1 MSSADC
7 GSEAGGD
14 VSLKAC
20 TSCKLVKYCNV
31 KCQRNH
37 WPTHKKV
44 CKQRASEL
52 HDEALFK
59 DPPAKED
66 CPICFLPMP
75 AEFIACTTLP
85 PATISSVPIFD
96 FAEANKEIDGKATET
111 YYPCC
116 GKSICQGCLYSFC
129 ESGNIG
135 ICPFCNARTGGKT
148 EVEQVEGLMKRV
160 EVNDARAMYVL
171 GSYYSQGSGGLQQD
185 RTKANELFVRAADL
199 DYSKAHF
206 SLGLYY
212 RAGGD
217 LKKAKFHYE
226 AAAMAG
232 NEGARCNIGAIEAE
246 SGKRERA
253 VKHWIIAASAGE
265 YNAMH
270 NLLGDFEQGLVSR
283 DTFDS
288 ALTAYN
294 NSCAEMI
301 SEARDAAIRMIM
313 GNN

>member
-1 MSSADC
+1 MGRPRKLIIHVVERAFVKGACIPS
-7 GSEAGGD
+7 
-14 VSLKAC
+14 VSLEILGYVRFAMQGLGKR
-20 TSCKLVKYCNV
+20 V
-31 KCQRNH
+31 
-37 WPTHKKV
+37 
-44 CKQRASEL
+44 E
-52 HDEALFK
+52 
-59 DPPAKED
+59 
-66 CPICFLPMP
+66 
-75 AEFIACTTLP
+75 EFI
-85 PATISSVPIFD
+85 
-96 FAEANKEIDGKATET
+96 
-111 YYPCC
+111 
-116 GKSICQGCLYSFC
+116 
-129 ESGNIG
+129 
-135 ICPFCNARTGGKT
+135 
-148 EVEQVEGLMKRV
+148 KRV

-232 NEGARCNIGAIEAE
+232 HEGARCNIGAIEAE

-283 DTFDS
+283 DTFD
-288 ALTAYN
+288 
-294 NSCAEMI
+294 
-301 SEARDAAIRMIM
+301 
-313 GNN
+313 